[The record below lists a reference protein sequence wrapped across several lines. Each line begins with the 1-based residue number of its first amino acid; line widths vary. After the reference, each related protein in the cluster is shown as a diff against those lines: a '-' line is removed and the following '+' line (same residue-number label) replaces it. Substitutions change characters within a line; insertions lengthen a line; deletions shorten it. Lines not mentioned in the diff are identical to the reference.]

1 MYSEKSFTT
10 SGICLLVLLLFI
22 FPSDAYAYLD
32 PGTGSYI
39 MQLLLAFVLGGLFTI
54 KLYWKKV
61 KKIFL
66 KIFRLIKKNGK

>member
-1 MYSEKSFTT
+1 MYSEKKITT
-10 SGICLLVLLLFI
+10 SGIYFVISFILL

-39 MQLLLAFVLGGLFTI
+39 MQLLIAFVLGGLFAI

-61 KKIFL
+61 KDLIL
-66 KIFRLIKKNGK
+66 KIFRLIKKNDK

>member
-1 MYSEKSFTT
+1 MYFVISF
-10 SGICLLVLLLFI
+10 ILL

-39 MQLLLAFVLGGLFTI
+39 MQLLIAFVLGGLFAI

-61 KKIFL
+61 KDLIL
-66 KIFRLIKKNGK
+66 KIFRLIKKNDK